1 MFSRVIFILFAFCLL
16 SCATT
21 QHVVLSDIDLT
32 ANLKKHISTLASD
45 EFMGRETG
53 TKGEEL
59 AMNYIISQ
67 FKEIGLKPKGEKK
80 FVQEFPFT
88 EGADIGAGTQLYI
101 NDKTFK
107 LNEDF
112 YPLQYSGTAVVTG
125 YMIKAGYGIYA
136 PKLSHD
142 DYANKMNLAKKIFVL
157 ETSSPEGNDPHG
169 KYGDYDLAQRVEVA
183 KSKGAT
189 AVIFINSDTTMENP
203 KADFMHKYS
212 ASTIPVI
219 FAQGEAARML
229 KNDVII
235 NCTVGTEVKK
245 IEKKGHNVIG
255 FIDKKAATTI
265 VIGAHYD
272 HLGMGSEGSLYRG
285 EPAVHN
291 GADDNA
297 SGTAALIEL
306 ARMLSGNTDNKNN
319 YLLMA
324 FSGEEKGLLGSNYFI
339 KHPTIDLHKVNYMI
353 NMDMLGRLKPDEPV
367 LIINGVGTSTAWR
380 TAIDTTGMMGL
391 RIKTSESGVGPSD
404 QTSFYLDSIPAI
416 HFFSGTHSDYHKP
429 SDDEPLINYDGEVKI
444 VRIIKT
450 VVDKLNNS
458 GKINY
463 LKTKDDSNEDAPRF
477 KVTLG
482 VVPDYAFEGEGMRI
496 DGVSDGRPAAKA
508 GLLKGDIVIQLGEHK
523 VTDMMTYMKALGK
536 FSKGETTKVKVKR
549 GSETV
554 ERDIT
559 F

>member
-1 MFSRVIFILFAFCLL
+1 MLQRVSIIFLVAFLF

-21 QHVVLSDIDLT
+21 KQVILSDNDLK

-59 AMNYIISQ
+59 AMNYITSQ

-80 FVQEFPFT
+80 YIQEFPFS
-88 EGADIGAGTQLYI
+88 EGATFGPGTQLYV
-101 NDKTFK
+101 NDKSFK

-112 YPLQYSGTAVVTG
+112 YPLQHSGSAVVTG
-125 YMIKAGYGIYA
+125 YTIKAGYGIYA
-136 PKLSHD
+136 PKLNQD
-142 DYANKMNLAKKIFVL
+142 DYANKLNLAKKIFVL
-157 ETSSPEGNDPHG
+157 EASTPDGNDPHG
-169 KYGDYDLAQRVEVA
+169 KYGDYDLKQRVEVA
-183 KSKGAT
+183 KSKGAS

-212 ASTIPVI
+212 SSTIPVI
-219 FAQGEAARML
+219 FAKGEAARML
-229 KNDVII
+229 KNDII
-235 NCTVGTEVKK
+235 LNCTVGAEINK
-245 IEKKGHNVIG
+245 IEKTGHNIIG
-255 FIDKKAATTI
+255 FIDNKAANTV

-285 EPAVHN
+285 EPAIHN

-306 ARMLSGNTDNKNN
+306 ARMLSGKDQKNN
-319 YLLMA
+319 YLMMA

-339 KHPTIDLHKVNYMI
+339 KHPTVDLRKVNYMI

-367 LIINGVGTSTAWR
+367 LLINGTGTSPAWHSV
-380 TAIDTTGMMGL
+380 IDTAGMMGL
-391 RIKTSESGVGPSD
+391 RIKVTESGVGPSD

-444 VRIIKT
+444 VRIIKS
-450 VVDKLNNS
+450 VVEQLNDK

-463 LKTKDDSNEDAPRF
+463 IKTKDDSNEDAPRF

-523 VTDMMTYMKALGK
+523 ITDMMTYMKALGK
-536 FSKGETTKVKVKR
+536 FTKGDTTKVKVKR
-549 GSETV
+549 GKE
-554 ERDIT
+554 ELEKEIT